1 MAFDANLSGTT
12 ELADR
17 LITLYDNEFIISAA
31 DTFTNGLP
39 SLATIKREAL
49 AKTISFTVYSKLT
62 VQTSG
67 LTEDN
72 DMTSESMADTAKTI
86 TPVEYGNVVTKTN
99 LVQLQS
105 GGMVEPASV
114 RLAAINM
121 SESIEKIMIAKGEAG
136 SNELTVNSSGEAS
149 TTSSDIITPVFVQKA
164 YNKLRRAG
172 IPFLPGLGSYAA
184 VAHDDVLY
192 DLRAGTASNT
202 WTDVNKYSDSTT
214 VLRNEVGM
222 YGGFRW
228 FSSPLVSVNSDAGAS
243 AVDTYHTQF
252 FGFNAFGYG
261 ESQTPGGRMSLG
273 GKLNRF
279 VHTGWLGT
287 FEFALID
294 TDAHWLVTSASTV
307 GANT

>member
-17 LITLYDNEFIISAA
+17 LITLYDNEFIISAEN
-31 DTFTNGLP
+31 TFTKGLP
-39 SLATIKREAL
+39 SLATIKRQAL

-62 VQTSG
+62 VQTTG

-72 DMTSESMADTAKTI
+72 EMTSESMVDTAKTL

-121 SESIEKIMIAKGEAG
+121 SESIEKIQIVAGEAG
-136 SNELTVNSSGEAS
+136 TNELTVNASGEAS
-149 TTSSDIITPVFVQKA
+149 TTATDIITPVFVQKA
-164 YNKLRRAG
+164 YNKLKRSG
-172 IPFLPGLGSYAA
+172 IPEIPGTGSYIA
-184 VAHDDVLY
+184 VAHEDVLY
-192 DLRAGTASNT
+192 DLKAGTASNT
-202 WTDVNKYSDSTT
+202 WTDVNKYADPTT
-214 VLRNEVGM
+214 VLRNEIGM

-228 FSSPLVSVNSDAGAS
+228 VSSPLVTINTDAGSA

-261 ESQTPGGRMSLG
+261 ESQAPGGRMSLG

-279 VHTGWLGT
+279 VHTGWWEHLLLG
-287 FEFALID
+287 
-294 TDAHWLVTSASTV
+294 
-307 GANT
+307 